1 MGLPVVAILHD
12 KFMHNQL
19 ESYKKW
25 YVVVVKKI
33 TYSKAQELLQKMGY
47 LFYMPFQKQ
56 LHYWSDRKKW
66 IDVPILRPYIFLFSN
81 LHDRKL
87 LHENSDAFYFLRTA
101 GRLATS
107 SESEIEHL
115 RMLCNYQHSVS
126 IQPRPVRKGDRVEI
140 ISGPLSGMQGYTFQE
155 SGKQRFQIQIESLG
169 QFASIEI
176 ESSRLK
182 VLS

>member
-1 MGLPVVAILHD
+1 
-12 KFMHNQL
+12 MHNQF

-33 TYSKAQELLQKMGY
+33 TYTKAQELLQRMGY
-47 LFYMPFQKQ
+47 SFYMPIQKQ

-66 IDVPILRPYIFLFSN
+66 VNVPILRPYIFLLTS
-81 LHDRKL
+81 LSDRKL
-87 LHENSDAFYFLRTA
+87 LHETSDFFYFLKTA
-101 GRLATS
+101 SGLATS

-115 RMLCNYQHSVS
+115 RMLCNHEHSVS
-126 IQPRPVRKGDRVEI
+126 IQPRPVQKGDRVEI

-155 SGKQRFQIQIESLG
+155 SGKQRFQMHIESLG
-169 QFASIEI
+169 QFACIEI
-176 ESSRLK
+176 ESSRLR